1 MSRSAMN
8 RSNGKAVLW
17 LVLAVPFAYLVWA
30 YATER
35 LFYGEVVHVTG
46 ELSVRLLIVAMA
58 ATPLALMLPGQ
69 AVSRWLMRHRRAF
82 GVASFAYAALHTVV
96 YVART
101 GLLADV
107 LDEATDPGYLTAW
120 VAFAA
125 FTILALTSNDTSV
138 RLLKAGWRRLHRL
151 VYIAAVLVFA
161 HWLLVAFNP
170 GGAFLHLGVLAA
182 LEGYRVWKQQRI
194 RRAARDAA

>member
-1 MSRSAMN
+1 MSRSTT
-8 RSNGKAVLW
+8 KAVLW
-17 LVLAVPFAYLVWA
+17 LLLAVPFAYLVWA
-30 YATER
+30 YLTER
-35 LFYGEVVHVTG
+35 LFYGEIVHVTG
-46 ELSVRLLIVAMA
+46 ELSARLMIVAMA
-58 ATPLALMLPGQ
+58 ATPIALMLPGQ
-69 AVSRWLMRHRRAF
+69 SVSRWLMRHRRAL

-96 YVART
+96 YVGRT

-107 LDEATDPGYLTAW
+107 VDEASDPGYLTAW

-125 FTILALTSNDTSV
+125 FAILALTSNDLSV
-138 RLLKAGWRRLHRL
+138 RMLKAGWRRLHRL

-170 GGAFLHLGVLAA
+170 GGAFLHLGVLAG
-182 LEGYRVWKQQRI
+182 LEGYRVWKQRRI

>member
-1 MSRSAMN
+1 MSRSTT
-8 RSNGKAVLW
+8 KAVLW
-17 LVLAVPFAYLVWA
+17 LLLAVPFAYLVWA
-30 YATER
+30 YLTER
-35 LFYGEVVHVTG
+35 LFYGEIVHVTG
-46 ELSVRLLIVAMA
+46 ELSARLMIVAMA
-58 ATPLALMLPGQ
+58 ATPIALMLPGQ
-69 AVSRWLMRHRRAF
+69 SVSRWLMRHRRAF

-96 YVART
+96 YVGRT

-107 LDEATDPGYLTAW
+107 VDEASDPGYLTAW

-125 FTILALTSNDTSV
+125 FAILALTSNDLSV
-138 RLLKAGWRRLHRL
+138 RMLKAGWRRLHRL

-170 GGAFLHLGVLAA
+170 GGAFLHLGVLAG
-182 LEGYRVWKQQRI
+182 LEGYRVWKQRRI

>member
-1 MSRSAMN
+1 MSRSTT
-8 RSNGKAVLW
+8 KAVLW
-17 LVLAVPFAYLVWA
+17 LLLAVPFAYLVWA
-30 YATER
+30 YLTER
-35 LFYGEVVHVTG
+35 LFYGEIVHVTG
-46 ELSVRLLIVAMA
+46 ELSARLMIMAMA
-58 ATPLALMLPGQ
+58 ATPIALMLPGQ
-69 AVSRWLMRHRRAF
+69 SVSRWLMRHRRAF

-96 YVART
+96 YVGRT

-107 LDEATDPGYLTAW
+107 VDEASDPGYLTAW

-125 FTILALTSNDTSV
+125 FAILALTSNDLSV
-138 RLLKAGWRRLHRL
+138 RMLKAGWRRLHRL

-170 GGAFLHLGVLAA
+170 GGAFLHLGVLAG
-182 LEGYRVWKQQRI
+182 LEGYRVWKQRRI

>member
-1 MSRSAMN
+1 MSRSTT
-8 RSNGKAVLW
+8 KAVLW
-17 LVLAVPFAYLVWA
+17 LLLAVPFAYLVWA
-30 YATER
+30 YLTER
-35 LFYGEVVHVTG
+35 LFYGEIVHVTG
-46 ELSVRLLIVAMA
+46 ELSARLMIMAMA
-58 ATPLALMLPGQ
+58 ATPIALMLPGQ
-69 AVSRWLMRHRRAF
+69 SVSRWLMRHRRAL

-96 YVART
+96 YVGRT

-107 LDEATDPGYLTAW
+107 VDEASDPGYLTAW

-125 FTILALTSNDTSV
+125 FAILALTSNDLSV
-138 RLLKAGWRRLHRL
+138 RMLKAGWRRLHRL

-170 GGAFLHLGVLAA
+170 GGAFLHLGVLAG
-182 LEGYRVWKQQRI
+182 LEGYRVWKQRRI